1 MITFKPAALFGVLA
15 GILLSLGSFTVIAD
29 HDSEASIGTRI
40 SAVGRSCVEGQSC
53 KAPVA
58 VVVAAPAGP
67 LTGKQI
73 YASGCAACHDSGAA
87 GAPKLGDVAAWTPRL
102 DKGLEKLFSNAFY
115 GYKGMPAKGMCKKCD
130 KDEISSAVT
139 YLVDNSK

>member
-1 MITFKPAALFGVLA
+1 MITFKPAALFSVLA
-15 GILLSLGSFTVIAD
+15 GIVLSIGSFTVVAN
-29 HDSEASIGTRI
+29 HDSDVSIEERI
-40 SAVGRSCVEGQSC
+40 SAVGRSCVEGKSC

-58 VVVAAPAGP
+58 VVVVAPAGP
-67 LTGKQI
+67 LTGKEI

-87 GAPKLGDVAAWTPRL
+87 GAPKLGDVAAWTPRM

-130 KDEISSAVT
+130 QDEISSAVT
-139 YLVDNSK
+139 YLVDNSQ